1 MEIKLYVWS
10 TDMPVSDRCVI
21 NHELWCRLSSHCITN
36 KFTYFIVVTDLLTLN
51 DEQLCSCLNLIFR
64 EHTDHVWKNRKGNGV
79 IAFSMLLNCRDRSH
93 RSDSNQGSDYIVV
106 FVSLI
111 SGSGGENFK
120 IWSSFGGE
128 FMFSLKLRYRCRYY
142 AIL

>member
-36 KFTYFIVVTDLLTLN
+36 KFTYFIVMTDLLTLN
-51 DEQLCSCLNLIFR
+51 DEQFCTCLNKFTPNLILR
-64 EHTDHVWKNRKGNGV
+64 EHTDRVWENRKGNGV
-79 IAFSMLLNCRDRSH
+79 IAFSMLLNYRDRSLWCSH
-93 RSDSNQGSDYIVV
+93 RSDSNQGSEYFVV

-120 IWSSFGGE
+120 IWSHRSVENSCFH
-128 FMFSLKLRYRCRYY
+128 LN
-142 AIL
+142 